1 MYSEQQHLETQYGH
15 WWSYC
20 SICKQMKELIE
31 SNDDGKRIYQVNE
44 DRQKNILQPWYLVI
58 ETDTYIREYWQRIWT
73 LNAINEKERKIRAGE
88 ETV

>member
-1 MYSEQQHLETQYGH
+1 
-15 WWSYC
+15 
-20 SICKQMKELIE
+20 MKELIE